1 MKRIS
6 AFTMLEAL
14 ISLIL
19 TGIIIA
25 LSYSLYTLI
34 NKQMAIFEK
43 ENTEIINYNLFNTTL
58 LLDINQSTT
67 CNFSEGQLI
76 LNNYLKPDVIY
87 NFNKTVITRT
97 VEGINSDTFKI
108 NILSKTFSAAAT
120 RQPPQLTVAFKLLN
134 DTISAHYFLKQPPN
148 TIINKQLFHE
158 D

>member
-25 LSYSLYTLI
+25 LSYSLYTLV
-34 NKQMAIFEK
+34 NKQMALFEQ

-58 LLDINQSTT
+58 KLDINRS
-67 CNFSEGQLI
+67 NGFSFEGDQLI
-76 LNNYLKPDVIY
+76 LNNYLKPDIIY
-87 NFNKTVITRT
+87 DFDKMAITRT
-97 VEGINSDTFKI
+97 IVGINHDTFKI
-108 NILSKTFSAAAT
+108 NMLNKTFLSAEMPK
-120 RQPPQLTVAFKLLN
+120 PPQLSISFKLLN
-134 DTISAHYFLKQPPN
+134 DTITAHYFLKQPPD
-148 TIINKQLFHE
+148 TVINKQLFHE